1 MSTTDAQRTSGSLA
15 LNDSE
20 QRPIKY
26 FSIVVRLLGYLFRH
40 RLPVAATILMMLVY
54 SGTVVAM
61 PWLVKIAIDEH
72 IVTGSGDVAGLA
84 GIVGLYLVAA
94 VVQFVS
100 GYIHRRIF
108 VRLGQ
113 QMLYEMRLELF
124 SQLQDLS
131 ISFFDNN
138 KAGRIMS
145 RIQNDVEQLQE
156 LIVIFVMSLANVV
169 SVIGIAGAMMLMDTP
184 LALMMLALAL
194 GLIPALNVWQ
204 RLARPHYQRVRQ
216 TIAEVNSRVQ
226 EDIASVRVVQSLNRQ
241 ETNTKLFDEANHSH
255 LAASLRALR
264 YWAGIFPSVE
274 LLTAVALVLVVYV
287 GGNKVLGGS
296 LEVGVVIAFAL
307 YIERLF
313 GPIQEMANQF
323 EQLQKAMV
331 SADRIFELLDVKSE
345 VSDLPDAES
354 LPAHPP
360 RSTVRERGLPLHAR
374 DACAE
379 QIDLHVGAGETVA
392 LVGPTGADKTTLA
405 SLLLRY
411 YDRSADGSHWTATTF
426 GRWTGLRS
434 PVRRAWCSR
443 SPTCSRARSGTTFAT
458 TGRKPRTKRSSGRPL
473 PSAPMISSL
482 S

>member
-20 QRPIKY
+20 QRSIKY

-194 GLIPALNVWQ
+194 GLIPGPE
-204 RLARPHYQRVRQ
+204 RLA
-216 TIAEVNSRVQ
+216 
-226 EDIASVRVVQSLNRQ
+226 
-241 ETNTKLFDEANHSH
+241 ETR
-255 LAASLRALR
+255 AASLPARAPDHR
-264 YWAGIFPSVE
+264 RG
-274 LLTAVALVLVVYV
+274 
-287 GGNKVLGGS
+287 
-296 LEVGVVIAFAL
+296 
-307 YIERLF
+307 
-313 GPIQEMANQF
+313 
-323 EQLQKAMV
+323 QL
-331 SADRIFELLDVKSE
+331 
-345 VSDLPDAES
+345 
-354 LPAHPP
+354 
-360 RSTVRERGLPLHAR
+360 
-374 DACAE
+374 ACARRYR
-379 QIDLHVGAGETVA
+379 QRAG
-392 LVGPTGADKTTLA
+392 
-405 SLLLRY
+405 
-411 YDRSADGSHWTATTF
+411 
-426 GRWTGLRS
+426 S
-434 PVRRAWCSR
+434 PEPEPA
-443 SPTCSRARSGTTFAT
+443 GD
-458 TGRKPRTKRSSGRPL
+458 
-473 PSAPMISSL
+473 
-482 S
+482 